1 MSHRSTLGGGMYQ
14 FYERRP
20 VGGRT
25 QHEIDSTP
33 RNRASRVCYPRV
45 QQRREGGRQR
55 TGFGARAT
63 TAAAAGWSVPRPTW
77 VVRARGHA
85 PSANKTIKVFSGERL
100 DPRSSAK
107 LVQVSK
113 QNSRPLFE
121 KVLGTL
127 LRRVHAAVR
136 PSDGVRAS
144 QKRST
149 TFCTLANGSRQI
161 VLDARRRSARVECKT
176 VL

>member
-1 MSHRSTLGGGMYQ
+1 MSEDSGDDASAGGMYQ

-33 RNRASRVCYPRV
+33 RNRASRVCYPRM

-55 TGFGARAT
+55 QEADGNNCDVKIWR
-63 TAAAAGWSVPRPTW
+63 RRR
-77 VVRARGHA
+77 RARGHA
-85 PSANKTIKVFSGERL
+85 PSANKTIEVFFWERL

-161 VLDARRRSARVECKT
+161 VLDA
-176 VL
+176 